1 MGNRISISQPAVIH
15 TELRPLD
22 ESFWIGANGQLEQW
36 YNENDNVFAP
46 DRTVTPLTLSPHLSV
61 KDGDTGNGYSTES
74 SPSTLTFQYVT
85 WKVKEWDGTEYVETT
100 ITSTTNTDPYYK
112 SGNNLVVQKNNY
124 DPAHAITITCEV
136 RYNDP
141 RDVGAMNDTQGSTML
156 VTSVDATA
164 VYPVIDIANPSA
176 RSFNPLKDDAI
187 YEFTAVADFPTTA
200 RGASGAQCPC
210 DALGTEEVVKGVNSV
225 APTMT
230 IQYGEGI
237 DSVTQENQTFVRRQT
252 SGGAVSSIHGDVSFI
267 KTIQGN
273 AVAWNQLDD
282 PSKESTTLGELT
294 VTWVNDHYHISGT
307 STIDYQY
314 WSFAN
319 IQGGLLLNKT
329 VAGHKYYM
337 GGIRNNSNPNIII
350 RPLVTQNAD
359 FNNPDVYTDNGSYIF
374 VASDSIYSEYLYN
387 LVESGETID
396 LDYYPICIDLTLMFG
411 VGNEPSTVEAF
422 ESWLANNIGQSNYY
436 PYNAGELLNSGRYS
450 VMWNQHIQNGDFSD
464 GLDYWIP
471 WSTEQTTT
479 VSDGVCYMEL
489 LPNVTQGAQQQNIN
503 YVAGHKYYIHSLIKG
518 DAPTSN
524 EPLFFYSDYVTER
537 VYYTPSTSWQKI
549 SEIRDFEN
557 GILVITFFRTNLQLK
572 DVYMIDLTLLFGAGN
587 EPSTVDEFERWLV
600 NNMGASDYYAYN
612 SGEKISKYAF
622 DIKTVGFNQWNEE
635 TRLGYWNAET
645 GEHYDGATD
654 EMSTKDLIPVF
665 GDTKY
670 FIRMPIEGS
679 NVVVFYDANRNY
691 ISYTVYSFSSEIT
704 TPSNARFMG
713 INFGSYGT
721 TYNHDICI
729 NMSNSSK
736 NGTYEPYKTFTRNLD
751 VTKLYG
757 KNSQGNYVQMFPNGM
772 RSAGSVHDVVDLEN
786 ATADVKVGTRFFNGT
801 ENWSLN
807 ETYTANHEFNLE
819 IGDWAVLYLRDANAA
834 CNLYALG
841 KNYDGSVL
849 DNGGDRMWTVLYG
862 LLFFNDSRF
871 TTVQGW
877 KDHLAALYAANTPLG
892 YYFDLS
898 QPIHY
903 TDVVYRS
910 GGADTP
916 VSKLF
921 GSFEWYG
928 VNSSGQEV
936 PIDTLPIYTNAP
948 QPTNGGQHT
957 ESIRINA
964 LYGKEIPV
972 ILRVKR
978 HPWDASVL
986 PPKVTKSVAWKIP
999 PIDVVVVSDKGS
1011 AVRFTHIPVGQ
1022 TAEDF
1027 TFSTIVNQQG
1037 DVISDAKKADN
1048 MVFKWYYV
1056 KYATNGQA
1064 IIPTGETSPE
1074 VYVGSGQ
1081 TQTISAA
1088 TLKNTKPVGGEST
1101 STSVFCEA
1109 YLLGAYHLVNG
1120 QWVRTIDE

>member
-124 DPAHAITITCEV
+124 DPTHAITITCEV

-176 RSFNPLKDDAI
+176 RSFNPLKDEPI
-187 YEFTAVADFPTTA
+187 YEFDASADFPTTSV
-200 RGASGAQCPC
+200 GDKGAQCPV
-210 DALGTEEVVKGVNSV
+210 DPMGTEEVVMGTNSI
-225 APTMT
+225 APTLT
-230 IQYGEGI
+230 IQYGDGI
-237 DSVTQENQTFVRRQT
+237 GSTTQQNQTFVRRQT

-267 KTIQGN
+267 KSVKGN
-273 AVAWNQLDD
+273 AVSWSQL
-282 PSKESTTLGELT
+282 
-294 VTWVNDHYHISGT
+294 
-307 STIDYQY
+307 
-314 WSFAN
+314 
-319 IQGGLLLNKT
+319 
-329 VAGHKYYM
+329 
-337 GGIRNNSNPNIII
+337 
-350 RPLVTQNAD
+350 
-359 FNNPDVYTDNGSYIF
+359 
-374 VASDSIYSEYLYN
+374 
-387 LVESGETID
+387 
-396 LDYYPICIDLTLMFG
+396 
-411 VGNEPSTVEAF
+411 
-422 ESWLANNIGQSNYY
+422 
-436 PYNAGELLNSGRYS
+436 
-450 VMWNQHIQNGDFSD
+450 IQNGDFSD

-489 LPNVTQGAQQQNIN
+489 LPNVTQGAQQHEIN
-503 YVAGHKYYIHSLIKG
+503 HVAGHKYYIHSLIKG
-518 DAPTSN
+518 DAPISN
-524 EPLFFYSDYVTER
+524 DPLFFYTDYVTER

-557 GILVITFFRTNLQLK
+557 GILVISFVRTNLQLK

-587 EPSTVDEFERWLV
+587 EPSTVEAFDAWLA
-600 NNMGASDYYAYN
+600 NNIGAADYYPYN
-612 SGEKISKYAF
+612 AGELLPCKLTG
-622 DIKTVGFNQWNEE
+622 IKT
-635 TRLGYWNAET
+635 T
-645 GEHYDGATD
+645 ATN
-654 EMSTKDLIPVF
+654 P
-665 GDTKY
+665 
-670 FIRMPIEGS
+670 
-679 NVVVFYDANRNY
+679 NR
-691 ISYTVYSFSSEIT
+691 E
-704 TPSNARFMG
+704 
-713 INFGSYGT
+713 
-721 TYNHDICI
+721 
-729 NMSNSSK
+729 
-736 NGTYEPYKTFTRNLD
+736 FTRNLD

-786 ATADVKVGTRFFNGT
+786 ATADVNVGARFFNGT

-819 IGDWAVLYLRDANAA
+819 IGDWAVSYLSDANAA

-841 KNYDGSVL
+841 KNYDGSVI
-849 DNGGDRMWTVLYG
+849 DDGADGMWTVFYG

-972 ILRVKR
+972 FLRVKR

-1011 AVRFTHIPVGQ
+1011 AVRSTHIPVGQ

-1037 DVISDAKKADN
+1037 EVISDAKKADN

>member
-124 DPAHAITITCEV
+124 DPTHAITITCEV

-176 RSFNPLKDDAI
+176 RSFNPLRDDPI
-187 YEFTAVADFPTTA
+187 YEFDASADFPTTSV
-200 RGASGAQCPC
+200 GDKGAQCPV
-210 DALGTEEVVKGVNSV
+210 DPMGTEEVVMGTNSI
-225 APTMT
+225 APTLT
-230 IQYGEGI
+230 IQYGDGI
-237 DSVTQENQTFVRRQT
+237 GSTTQQNQTFVRRQT

-267 KTIQGN
+267 KNIKGN
-273 AVAWNQLDD
+273 AVAWNQLVED
-282 PSKESTTLGELT
+282 SYIHYQGTLSP
-294 VTWVNDHYHISGT
+294 NDIYVMNGIGY
-307 STIDYQY
+307 ID
-314 WSFAN
+314 
-319 IQGGLLLNKT
+319 
-329 VAGHKYYM
+329 GHKYYAFCSFPSGM
-337 GGIRNNSNPNIII
+337 TYGAYFQTEGEIGFGYLDPNSNRGIFTNTGTYVGAPYIGNVGSEDI
-350 RPLVTQNAD
+350 T
-359 FNNPDVYTDNGSYIF
+359 FDVYTQI
-374 VASDSIYSEYLYN
+374 
-387 LVESGETID
+387 
-396 LDYYPICIDLTLMFG
+396 IDLTLIFG
-411 VGNEPSTVEAF
+411 AGNEPSTVEAF
-422 ESWLANNIGQSNYY
+422 ETWLANNIGSADHY
-436 PYNAGELLNSGRYS
+436 PYNAGELL
-450 VMWNQHIQNGDFSD
+450 
-464 GLDYWIP
+464 P
-471 WSTEQTTT
+471 
-479 VSDGVCYMEL
+479 C
-489 LPNVTQGAQQQNIN
+489 
-503 YVAGHKYYIHSLIKG
+503 K
-518 DAPTSN
+518 
-524 EPLFFYSDYVTER
+524 
-537 VYYTPSTSWQKI
+537 
-549 SEIRDFEN
+549 
-557 GILVITFFRTNLQLK
+557 
-572 DVYMIDLTLLFGAGN
+572 LTG
-587 EPSTVDEFERWLV
+587 
-600 NNMGASDYYAYN
+600 
-612 SGEKISKYAF
+612 
-622 DIKTVGFNQWNEE
+622 IKTVGFNALNINGR
-635 TRLGYWNAET
+635 TAR
-645 GEHYDGATD
+645 TD
-654 EMSTKDLIPVF
+654 YSDF
-665 GDTKY
+665 GDHDDPHPFSESEYLVGFTMDDYINPENVTIYSVNDNTITTNGGGGYGLGFPIKVLPNTSYY
-670 FIRMPIEGS
+670 FQRTDTQGESVPRVG
-679 NVVVFYDANRNY
+679 FYDSGCKS
-691 ISYTVYSFSSEIT
+691 ISYSQDFLFT
-704 TPSNARFMG
+704 TPSNCCWAVIVICPEG
-713 INFGSYGT
+713 GGT
-721 TYNHDICI
+721 VTVQDLCI
-729 NMSNSSK
+729 NISNSSK
-736 NGTYEPYKTFTRNLD
+736 NGTYEPYKTFSRNLD

-786 ATADVKVGTRFFNGT
+786 ATATV
-801 ENWSLN
+801 
-807 ETYTANHEFNLE
+807 Y
-819 IGDWAVLYLRDANAA
+819 IGSRVY
-834 CNLYALG
+834 
-841 KNYDGSVL
+841 SS
-849 DNGGDRMWTVLYG
+849 GDESDSTVITDMTNTFY
-862 LLFFNDSRF
+862 
-871 TTVQGW
+871 Q
-877 KDHLAALYAANTPLG
+877 LATPL
-892 YYFDLS
+892 
-898 QPIHY
+898 QY

-972 ILRVKR
+972 FLRVKR

-1011 AVRFTHIPVGQ
+1011 AVRSTHIPVGQ